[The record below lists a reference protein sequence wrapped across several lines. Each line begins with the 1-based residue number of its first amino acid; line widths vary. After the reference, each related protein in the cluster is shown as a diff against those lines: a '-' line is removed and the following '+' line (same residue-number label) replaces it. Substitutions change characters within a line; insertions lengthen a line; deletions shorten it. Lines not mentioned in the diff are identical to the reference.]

1 MVIQTFFYLL
11 TYKAIEKVLCS
22 TQLALLSLTEK
33 WKKVLDINGFE
44 GAVLT
49 DLSINKLL
57 DIINHKLKPLA
68 YGFDKSSLKTHF

>member
-22 TQLALLSLTEK
+22 TQLAVLSLTEK
-33 WKKVLDINGFE
+33 WKNVLDINGFE

-49 DLSINKLL
+49 DLSINKLP
-57 DIINHKLKPLA
+57 DIINHKLKPPA

>member
-49 DLSINKLL
+49 DLSINKLP

-68 YGFDKSSLKTHF
+68 YGSDKSSLKTHF